1 MVVPTHHTV
10 FIIIIFFL
18 KKYKFLTDIADA
30 KKKKIENSG
39 VVAFDV
45 YAAKDKDGSI
55 RYKIDPKSLLTI
67 YRGFTAK

>member
-1 MVVPTHHTV
+1 MSCISLYFKCTLS
-10 FIIIIFFL
+10 IFSMSV
-18 KKYKFLTDIADA
+18 YVDA

-45 YAAKDKDGSI
+45 YLAKDKDGLTC
-55 RYKIDPKSLLTI
+55 YKIDPRSLLTI